1 MDNYPYSK
9 YIFEPRLL
17 SDENPILGDIIFRN
31 NQGDYTTVV
40 NIFNKES
47 CSRLNIDAFPLE
59 ELKNDIVKA
68 KRIWD
73 RSDEDYFIICD
84 SKKVNLFTL
93 KNGFHEY
100 QKTN

>member
-59 ELKNDIVKA
+59 ELKNDIDTKLELIHQIESQNRNVLKEYH
-68 KRIWD
+68 KTKEKLEEFWTD
-73 RSDEDYFIICD
+73 RPL
-84 SKKVNLFTL
+84 V
-93 KNGFHEY
+93 
-100 QKTN
+100 